1 MLCISLTTEFSLSLE
16 RIVQAAT
23 KALDAL
29 KRMKAKR
36 NASSHTERKRVKQ
49 EMSNLFCSRRPR
61 TLKKCAWQ
69 HKFYCLAYTDQDK
82 SPTCEALKD
91 ELFRAGLGE
100 KEISFE
106 DSNISQEEFHDIIL
120 NHYPRLQEGGGFRF
134 LKGDIVGFVY
144 RITSKFGDL
153 AISIGIAKIKIRQY

>member
-1 MLCISLTTEFSLSLE
+1 MIECSLSIE
-16 RIVQAAT
+16 RIVQAAN

-29 KRMKAKR
+29 KKMKAER
-36 NASSHTERKRVKQ
+36 NASSHIERKRVKQ
-49 EMSNLFCSRRPR
+49 EMSNLFHSKRPR
-61 TLKKCAWQ
+61 TLKKCAWR

-82 SPTCEALKD
+82 SPTCEADKD

-106 DSNISQEEFHDIIL
+106 DSNISQEEFHDIII

-134 LKGDIVGFVY
+134 LKGEIVGFFTFY
-144 RITSKFGDL
+144 LFSGHPCMSENR
-153 AISIGIAKIKIRQY
+153 AAE